1 MNVHKFDIRLP
12 PFRSDSQHGQLDA
25 AARDERK
32 LWKKGVVPYVIDQ
45 SIRE

>member
-12 PFRSDSQHGQLDA
+12 PFRSDSREGELDA

-32 LWKKGVVPYVIDQ
+32 LWTGGVVPYEIHQ
-45 SIRE
+45 SIRK